1 MDKVQR
7 SLGQAYDH
15 LADALEA
22 ATLPG
27 VVEVIAKAM
36 TEVERAE
43 GMLERFYIL
52 QQYFASHPEINAKRE
67 AALKNGEPFAFGIPA
82 DHKQKLADKDIKE
95 GPHGTR

>member
-1 MDKVQR
+1 MDNVQR
-7 SLGQAYDH
+7 SLAQAYDH

-36 TEVERAE
+36 TDVARAH
-43 GMLERFYIL
+43 GMLERFYVL
-52 QQYFASHPEINAKRE
+52 QKYFASHPEINAKRE
-67 AALKNGEPFAFGIPA
+67 AALKNGEPFAFGIPG
-82 DHKQKLADKDIKE
+82 DLTQKLDDTDIKE

>member
-7 SLGQAYDH
+7 SLRQAYDH

-36 TEVERAE
+36 TEVERAD

-52 QQYFASHPEINAKRE
+52 QKYFASHPEINAKRE
-67 AALKNGEPFAFGIPA
+67 AALKNREPFAFGIPE
-82 DHKQKLADKDIKE
+82 DHNQKLADNDIKE